1 MVEYLPKLRTKSML
15 ATFKFRRNY
24 GVAYVGVISNMAKAG
39 VSETSYVAHLNK
51 YCMH

>member
-1 MVEYLPKLRTKSML
+1 ML

-24 GVAYVGVISNMAKAG
+24 GVAYMGVISNRAEAG

-51 YCMH
+51 HCMH